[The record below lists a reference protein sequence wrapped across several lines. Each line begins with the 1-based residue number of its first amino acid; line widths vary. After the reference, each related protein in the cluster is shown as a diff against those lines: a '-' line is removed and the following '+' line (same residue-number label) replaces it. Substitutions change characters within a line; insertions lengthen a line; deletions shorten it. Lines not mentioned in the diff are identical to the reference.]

1 MLKNIRQFLLT
12 TLIGGL
18 LVLLPIGLFY
28 LLVKFIFDLAA
39 TVIKPIAN
47 LIRIEG
53 LDNSYLLHGIA
64 FLIIIAACFFVGLF
78 VRTRN
83 GKQIYS
89 YFEQRSLAKLPFYN
103 VIKETVQQLLSN
115 RDKSF
120 SQVVIADVMQTKM
133 TGFVTHKHENGY
145 YTVFVPTA
153 PNPTNGYIFHLRND
167 QLEFLDIKAED
178 AMRTIIGVG
187 TGSQILFQNSD
198 TKAEVKQNTE
208 KS

>member
-28 LLVKFIFDLAA
+28 LFAKFILDLAA
-39 TVIKPIAN
+39 TVIKPIAD
-47 LIRIEG
+47 LIKIEG
-53 LDNSYLLHGIA
+53 LNNTYILQGIA

-78 VRTRN
+78 VRTRS
-83 GKQIYS
+83 GKQIYL

-133 TGFVTHKHENGY
+133 TGFVTHKHDNGL

-153 PNPTNGYIFHLRND
+153 PNPTNGYIFHLKND

-187 TGSQILFQNSD
+187 TGSEILF
-198 TKAEVKQNTE
+198 KKQQTE
-208 KS
+208 EE

>member
-47 LIRIEG
+47 LITIEG
-53 LDNSYLLHGIA
+53 MDNNYILQGIA

-78 VRTRN
+78 VRTRS
-83 GKQIYS
+83 GSQLYS

-103 VIKETVQQLLSN
+103 TIKETVQQLLSN

-133 TGFVTHKHENGY
+133 TGFVTHKHDNGY

-153 PNPTNGYIFHLRND
+153 PNPTNGYIFHLRSD
-167 QLEFLDIKAED
+167 QLEFIDVKAED

-187 TGSQILFQNSD
+187 TGAEILFNAP
-198 TKAEVKQNTE
+198 KKKTE
-208 KS
+208 EE

>member
-1 MLKNIRQFLLT
+1 MLKNFRQFLIT

-28 LLVKFIFDLAA
+28 LLAKFILDLAS
-39 TVIKPIAN
+39 TVVKPIADQ
-47 LIRIEG
+47 IKIEG
-53 LDNSYLLHGIA
+53 LNNTYILQGIA

-78 VRTRN
+78 VRTRS

-133 TGFVTHKHENGY
+133 TGFVTHNHENGL

-153 PNPTNGYIFHLRND
+153 PNPTNGYIFHLKSD

-187 TGSQILFQNSD
+187 TGSEILFKKS
-198 TKAEVKQNTE
+198 KTE
-208 KS
+208 EE